1 MDKDSVMDKIV
12 QLQERDGLGL
22 DTFHNIFPLCV
33 NREGLSYQLSNNSNR
48 QDLIYP
54 LGSILGAM
62 QYVGPAITTVS
73 TSAIQIQDQW
83 DKYYPYQMK
92 QYDCDTTYEIAIQ
105 APDDEDWNVIVEG
118 DLPATNCTS
127 GRWNSFYTVYREN
140 GSDTL
145 HYIGNAIVYDTWG
158 NANWRSVVKIPA
170 GKRYLFGMAYLTND
184 GTGREIIR
192 QPTPEGN
199 RATSDYWVKL
209 PSASVIVKLLTREYH
224 E

>member
-1 MDKDSVMDKIV
+1 MDKDSIMDRIV
-12 QLQERDGLGL
+12 QLRERDGLGL

-62 QYVGPAITTVS
+62 QYVGPGVTTVS
-73 TSAIQIQDQW
+73 TSAIQLKDKW

-92 QYDCDTTYEIAIQ
+92 QYDCDNTYEIAIQ

-118 DLPATNCTS
+118 SFPATNAGDFTC
-127 GRWNSFYTVYREN
+127 FYTVYREN
-140 GSDTL
+140 GSSTL
-145 HYIGNAIVYDTWG
+145 HYLCQAITYGGWSNAQWK
-158 NANWRSVVKIPA
+158 SVVKIPA
-170 GKRYLFGMAYLTND
+170 GKRYLFGMAYVNGTTN
-184 GTGREIIR
+184 GREVIR
-192 QPTPEGN
+192 QATPEGN
-199 RATSDYWVKL
+199 RPVGDDWAKL
-209 PSASVIVKLLTREYH
+209 PAASVIVKLLTREYH

>member
-92 QYDCDTTYEIAIQ
+92 QYDCDNTYELAIQ

-118 DLPATNCTS
+118 NFPATNANNDWI
-127 GRWNSFYTVYREN
+127 GFYTVYRES
-140 GSDTL
+140 GSNTL
-145 HYIGNAIVYDTWG
+145 HYIGNAIAYGGWS
-158 NANWRSVVKIPA
+158 NASWKSVVKIPA
-170 GKRYLFGMAYLTND
+170 GKRYLFGMAYLT
-184 GTGREIIR
+184 GTTTGREIIR
-192 QPTPEGN
+192 QPSPEGN
-199 RATSDYWVKL
+199 RPYGDYWAKN
-209 PSASVIVKLLTREYH
+209 PSASVIIKLLTREYH